1 MPHARGL
8 ALPAQIPVPS
18 CAEGSLRLCFPTRV
32 LPAHPASW
40 ARSPGT
46 SSQLLG
52 ALGESGCCSHPHRR
66 LRRGGDSPAPVAE
79 SGQQLPAGG
88 DRSPPG
94 TFETQIGHGRYLKMP
109 ASSCRWLGWAGGGCW
124 GPRRVWGAGLVVG
137 GSPWPG
143 PQPGPPQ
150 HPGAARNPRPWVHG
164 AAGGNPGCPQT
175 LRVPVSHD
183 SPQPP
188 SPQGTSWAAS
198 GYESFIRA
206 GAHLRTLIA
215 ATQAW
220 PWLGSWLPRKSV
232 PERART

>member
-1 MPHARGL
+1 MA
-8 ALPAQIPVPS
+8 
-18 CAEGSLRLCFPTRV
+18 V
-32 LPAHPASW
+32 LPYPGPACP
-40 ARSPGT
+40 PGILGQVPRDIVPT
-46 SSQLLG
+46 VGCPWRKWVLL
-52 ALGESGCCSHPHRR
+52 APTPT
-66 LRRGGDSPAPVAE
+66 PAPWRGFA
-79 SGQQLPAGG
+79 GTRGRKRATAAGGG

-137 GSPWPG
+137 GSPRPG

-150 HPGAARNPRPWVHG
+150 HPGAARNPRPRVHG